1 MSDRNAFANSD
12 LITLEE
18 LLLQVQNNNDL
29 SFSRRR
35 EIASAMRALAA
46 WTQIPLAMMPASAT
60 YLRERFERIH
70 HDNIGVTKRRLQ
82 NVRSLIMAAFRAQG
96 LSTQL
101 AGYMETMNE
110 DWQVLWSL
118 IEDSTY
124 FRTELSRLFR
134 YCSKQ
139 KIQPVSLNDEVSEA
153 YLKALEEEALVK
165 KPRTRHQSVC
175 RVWNKCCAMYADAG
189 WPQVELTVPRYEE
202 RLYSIDPSLIPTSIR
217 KELEDYLTYLSGSDP
232 FTTHPSPFKPNSLNA
247 VKGYF
252 SRYLSALHHQGINLK
267 KYSSLSDLVTPEM
280 FKLAIRWFW
289 DRNKGGTSKN
299 LGELSWTIRSYAVK
313 HLKADAETAAF
324 YANAMKRLRIPQQG
338 LSEKNRT
345 AMAQFDDS
353 AVVRKFANL
362 PTALWTKAE
371 GMKKTA
377 TSERITRKAQLLIQ
391 SAVAIEILTF
401 APMRISNLQG
411 LRLDEHM
418 SWMGKRLRI
427 SIPRQ
432 QVNNDQA
439 LEFLL
444 PESVSLRVKD
454 YLDRCRA
461 ALGDAGT
468 PFLFPG
474 RNGKSKDCSALR
486 NQIRNTLWN
495 EAGISLT
502 PHQFRHTAAKVLLDS
517 KPGYYEVVRKVLGH
531 KSLSTTYSHYAGAE
545 TQAAITLYDQ
555 VIIEHR
561 QAPIKARSALNQMPE
576 PPFMDPLQ
584 FFGGRK

>member
-1 MSDRNAFANSD
+1 
-12 LITLEE
+12 
-18 LLLQVQNNNDL
+18 
-29 SFSRRR
+29 
-35 EIASAMRALAA
+35 
-46 WTQIPLAMMPASAT
+46 
-60 YLRERFERIH
+60 
-70 HDNIGVTKRRLQ
+70 
-82 NVRSLIMAAFRAQG
+82 
-96 LSTQL
+96 
-101 AGYMETMNE
+101 
-110 DWQVLWSL
+110 
-118 IEDSTY
+118 
-124 FRTELSRLFR
+124 
-134 YCSKQ
+134 
-139 KIQPVSLNDEVSEA
+139 
-153 YLKALEEEALVK
+153 
-165 KPRTRHQSVC
+165 
-175 RVWNKCCAMYADAG
+175 
-189 WPQVELTVPRYEE
+189 
-202 RLYSIDPSLIPTSIR
+202 
-217 KELEDYLTYLSGSDP
+217 
-232 FTTHPSPFKPNSLNA
+232 
-247 VKGYF
+247 
-252 SRYLSALHHQGINLK
+252 
-267 KYSSLSDLVTPEM
+267 
-280 FKLAIRWFW
+280 
-289 DRNKGGTSKN
+289 
-299 LGELSWTIRSYAVK
+299 
-313 HLKADAETAAF
+313 
-324 YANAMKRLRIPQQG
+324 
-338 LSEKNRT
+338 
-345 AMAQFDDS
+345 MAQFDDT
-353 AVVRKFANL
+353 ATVRKFANL
-362 PTALWTKAE
+362 PTALWAKAE
-371 GMKKTA
+371 RMKKTA
-377 TSERITRKAQLLIQ
+377 TSGRITRKAQLLIQ

-427 SIPRQ
+427 FIPRQ
-432 QVNNDQA
+432 QVKNDQA

-444 PESVSLRVKD
+444 HESVSLRVKD

-517 KPGYYEVVRKVLGH
+517 NPGYYEVVRKVLGH